1 MTEPAFDS
9 SAGVDYNLGPSQNRA
24 NDAGKDD
31 NPGHDLGSGNSD
43 LGCSV
48 DQKSLALSLA
58 TLTARSTRCGQRR
71 PKSQIHCPTAC
82 WGCGRGIANPF
93 AVMYDLA
100 GESEL
105 DLDVLRARLVASA
118 DRNGFD
124 LARLRGTRARR
135 PR

>member
-1 MTEPAFDS
+1 MS
-9 SAGVDYNLGPSQNRA
+9 HRLLGMRA
-24 NDAGKDD
+24 
-31 NPGHDLGSGNSD
+31 SY
-43 LGCSV
+43 C
-48 DQKSLALSLA
+48 
-58 TLTARSTRCGQRR
+58 
-71 PKSQIHCPTAC
+71 
-82 WGCGRGIANPF
+82 NPF